1 MNENKRK
8 SLLETKKIL
17 EEIDNLL
24 DRLDEVDPYGDI
36 VQNFE
41 DDRRRRHT
49 QRLLAMVNAEL
60 KGENPYEAEDEWYR
74 NATARDS
81 IE

>member
-8 SLLETKKIL
+8 SLIETKKIL

-24 DRLDEVDPYGDI
+24 DRLEEVDPYGDI
-36 VQNFE
+36 LQNFE
-41 DDRRRRHT
+41 DERRRRQT

-60 KGENPYEAEDEWYR
+60 EGKDPYEAEDEWDR
-74 NATARDS
+74 NATAQEP
-81 IE
+81 IK